1 MVGEIMSKIVV
12 VPAQIRAA
20 RAMLEWSQDD
30 LAANSGVSLT
40 TVRDVESQRRPLDTS
55 AAAEIL
61 RALENAGVIF
71 IAGAADAGPGVRLV
85 AGRPQVIRPPSVMTM
100 WDGLPFTVEWAG
112 KAITV
117 YVSREA
123 MDDLGRFR
131 EGPPNAEYLKVF
143 EKYRGNILDG
153 VAKALAAGR
162 ASNKGLR
169 LTGEDISALA

>member
-1 MVGEIMSKIVV
+1 
-12 VPAQIRAA
+12 
-20 RAMLEWSQDD
+20 
-30 LAANSGVSLT
+30 
-40 TVRDVESQRRPLDTS
+40 
-55 AAAEIL
+55 
-61 RALENAGVIF
+61 
-71 IAGAADAGPGVRLV
+71 
-85 AGRPQVIRPPSVMTM
+85 
-100 WDGLPFTVEWAG
+100 VEWEG

-131 EGPPNAEYLKVF
+131 ESPLNAEYLKVF

-169 LTGEDISALA
+169 LTGEDISALV